1 MMAGKLLEGFDHSK
15 ISSYSSSRP
24 ICKWLKEQKK
34 IFNTKTQKKSSKE
47 QKKNY
52 EKMQID
58 VKAQKSKKNVTQ
70 VDDVN

>member
-1 MMAGKLLEGFDHSK
+1 MAGN
-15 ISSYSSSRP
+15 Y
-24 ICKWLKEQKK
+24 QKDL
-34 IFNTKTQKKSSKE
+34 TTQKSAHILLHVQFANGLKKHKKRAQKS
-47 QKKNY
+47 KKNY

>member
-1 MMAGKLLEGFDHSK
+1 MAGNYQKDLTTQKSAHILLHVQFANGSK
-15 ISSYSSSRP
+15 S
-24 ICKWLKEQKK
+24 KKK
-34 IFNTKTQKKSSKE
+34 ILTQKHKKRAQKS
-47 QKKNY
+47 KKNY